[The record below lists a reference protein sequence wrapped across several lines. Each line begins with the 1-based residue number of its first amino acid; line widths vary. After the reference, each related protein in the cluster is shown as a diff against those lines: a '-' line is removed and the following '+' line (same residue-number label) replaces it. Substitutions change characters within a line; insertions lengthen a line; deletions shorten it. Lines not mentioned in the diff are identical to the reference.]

1 MVLDKIPHSQV
12 ANSAVGSPKKPQ
24 IVYPFDFTKI
34 KVVIRR
40 PKQDECETIFLDR
53 KWAKEKIPHFT
64 GVIQNVNQSE
74 GIEIT
79 LTCNLEAFKFAIKY
93 LEA

>member
-1 MVLDKIPHSQV
+1 MNSAENINASNNPNQTVVLDKIPHAQ
-12 ANSAVGSPKKPQ
+12 AAGSAMGSPKKPN

-40 PKQDECETIFLDR
+40 PKQEECETIFLDR

-64 GVIQNVNQSE
+64 GVI
-74 GIEIT
+74 
-79 LTCNLEAFKFAIKY
+79 
-93 LEA
+93 